1 MAEKSSTSS
10 RSFSGVKFEVKSFDG
25 KSNFT
30 LWLKMKEGGDVIA
43 HLNDFNW
50 CISDL
55 IRVNVKYEEDDKALL
70 LLRSLPD
77 SFKHFRTTLF
87 FGKDTL
93 ECDAIIS
100 DIISYVKMNNAS
112 EREAQGEG
120 FLTKESSERG
130 RTKER
135 TPMPEEEVNKN
146 DDEKRIVTEIPIAT
160 KISDSGNE
168 DVQLEEIQQ
177 EEVLEEPR
185 SIVQGRPN
193 RISKPP

>member
-1 MAEKSSTSS
+1 
-10 RSFSGVKFEVKSFDG
+10 
-25 KSNFT
+25 
-30 LWLKMKEGGDVIA
+30 MKEGGDVIA

-55 IRVNVKYEEDDKALL
+55 IRVNVKYEEDDKAQL

-77 SFKHFRTTLF
+77 SFKHFRTTFF

-135 TPMPEEEVNKN
+135 SKSAKN
-146 DDEKRIVTEIPIAT
+146 SRSKSRKKNVECYNYSKKGYYKRECRKLKAESKKARKTT
-160 KISDSGNE
+160 
-168 DVQLEEIQQ
+168 Q
-177 EEVLEEPR
+177 VLRLMLHSE
-185 SIVQGRPN
+185 
-193 RISKPP
+193 

>member
-1 MAEKSSTSS
+1 MCSIMLHLSNEEICNVIEENITKGTREKIE
-10 RSFSGVKFEVKSFDG
+10 KLCMKKSL
-25 KSNFT
+25 SNKLTFKDQ
-30 LWLKMKEGGDVIA
+30 LYRLKMKEGGDVIA

-77 SFKHFRTTLF
+77 SFKHFRTTFF

-112 EREAQGEG
+112 EREA
-120 FLTKESSERG
+120 
-130 RTKER
+130 
-135 TPMPEEEVNKN
+135 
-146 DDEKRIVTEIPIAT
+146 
-160 KISDSGNE
+160 
-168 DVQLEEIQQ
+168 
-177 EEVLEEPR
+177 
-185 SIVQGRPN
+185 
-193 RISKPP
+193 